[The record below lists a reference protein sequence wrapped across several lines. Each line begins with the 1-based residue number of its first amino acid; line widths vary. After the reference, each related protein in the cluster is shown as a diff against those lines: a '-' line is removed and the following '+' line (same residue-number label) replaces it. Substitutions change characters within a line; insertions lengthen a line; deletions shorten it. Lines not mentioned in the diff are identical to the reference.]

1 MHDHLKL
8 QDRLKIEFLR
18 RTVNGS
24 IPQSLLCLI
33 AWTLIPKSH
42 PAYGLMSYLFLQII
56 FLQNCRMFYI
66 HRHRV
71 HFEKLV
77 KAYPVLLIFSHL
89 TALTWSALAATA
101 FQQFG
106 LRSEQGI
113 IFIFNIL
120 GYISSTT
127 YSFASVPRQQKL
139 VSILI
144 AWPMLLYSAIENT
157 AFSRAIGFIFF
168 AYLAYL
174 FVVAHAHE
182 ADLLHIYETEGHL
195 RSEREKL
202 KKVINS
208 VPGFVAMSDPS
219 GNWIEHSKS
228 FEKLFL
234 SSNLHSQTDE
244 FRKQESETHVQ
255 EVSIEQEDGPHTY
268 IVSFVRLLNPKDAII
283 VVGVP
288 IDELKAAQ
296 KELELQR
303 SKVEYAARL
312 STIGEMA
319 GGIAHEVNNPL
330 AIIVATSYQLQRLLE
345 DALPDNQSWKVPVQR
360 LEETSLRISAIV
372 QSLQYFS
379 RQGERDPF
387 EKTPVALIIE
397 RTLQLSR
404 QKFIKNEIQL
414 HVGEIPNVEL
424 TCRPAQISQVLINLL
439 NNAFDAVLKS
449 EIKKVDLAFQQSD
462 QGVTFSVTDSGPGI
476 APNIRE
482 KIFEPFFTTKQVGE
496 GTGLGLSVSR
506 GIVQEHQGEIT
517 VHSRPGQ
524 TTFEIFLPWR
534 QSV

>member
-33 AWTLIPKSH
+33 AWSLIPRSNH
-42 PAYGLMSYLFLQII
+42 VYGFMAYCFLQII
-56 FLQNCRMFYI
+56 FLQSCRMFYI
-66 HRHRV
+66 HRNRY

-89 TALTWSALAATA
+89 TALTWSALAATS
-101 FQQFG
+101 FQEFG
-106 LRSEQGI
+106 LQSEQGI

-144 AWPMLLYSAIENT
+144 AWPMLLYSAVENT
-157 AFSRAIGFIFF
+157 AFSRVIGCIFF

-174 FVVAHAHE
+174 FVVSNAHS
-182 ADLLHIYETEGHL
+182 ADLLHTYETEGNL
-195 RSEREKL
+195 RSEKEKL

-219 GNWIEHSKS
+219 GDWIEYSKS

-234 SSNLHSQTDE
+234 SSNLHSQTDA
-244 FRKQESETHVQ
+244 FRKSDAETHVQ
-255 EVSIEQEDGPHTY
+255 EVSIEQQDGPHTY
-268 IVSFVRLLNPKDAII
+268 IVSFVRLLNPKNATI

-288 IDELKAAQ
+288 IDELKAIQ
-296 KELELQR
+296 KEMERQR

-312 STIGEMA
+312 SMIGEMA

-330 AIIVATSYQLQRLLE
+330 AIIVATAYQLQRFLDE
-345 DALPDNQSWKVPVQR
+345 TLPGNESWKVPVQR
-360 LEETSLRISAIV
+360 LEETSLRISAII

-387 EKTPVALIIE
+387 EQAQVRLIVE
-397 RTLQLSR
+397 RTLQLSK
-404 QKFIKNEIQL
+404 QKFINNQIEL
-414 HVGEIPNVEL
+414 HVSEIPDVKL
-424 TCRPAQISQVLINLL
+424 MCRPVQIGQMLINRL
-439 NNAFDAVLKS
+439 NHAFDAGMKS
-449 EIKKVDLAFQQSD
+449 ETKKVDLSFQQTD
-462 QGVTFSVTDSGPGI
+462 QGLTFLVTDSGPGI
-476 APNIRE
+476 APDIRD

-506 GIVQEHQGEIT
+506 GIIQEHQGEIT
-517 VHSRPGQ
+517 VNSKPGQ
-524 TTFEIFLPWR
+524 TTFQIFLPWQ